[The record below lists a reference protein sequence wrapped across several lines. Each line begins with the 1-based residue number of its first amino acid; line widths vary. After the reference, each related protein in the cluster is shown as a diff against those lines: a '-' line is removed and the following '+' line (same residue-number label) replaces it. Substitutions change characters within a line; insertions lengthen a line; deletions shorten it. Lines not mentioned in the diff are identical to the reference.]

1 MYAKRF
7 ACLVLALLLFLA
19 GGLPASA
26 LSAPEFEPASAAV
39 YLVNLDTGIVV
50 YEKNAHERRAC
61 ASLTKMMTALLL
73 LESGEDLSQMLTI
86 PERLRGEF
94 DKIQEENGADADL
107 KIGEEITLE
116 DLLYCTL
123 LPSANDAASVIADHL
138 ADGDL
143 DAFAARM
150 TERAAE
156 LGCEDTRF
164 SCAHGLYGEGNW
176 STAYDMALIARA
188 CREQPVFMQV
198 ATTTEHWMPLSNMH
212 PESRDADAPAGMSRK
227 LRVTNVLQLPD
238 EELYRPY
245 IQGMKTGFTDE
256 AGRCFVSTAVH
267 GEETWLLSV
276 LGGPIPL
283 AEDGFNQAFHDTVN
297 LYDWAFA
304 RFAVG
309 QVPAAGEI
317 ATRMPL
323 NFCEE
328 ADILPLYAVGS
339 FTTLLDQIE
348 PQRVQ
353 VLPNYEGTPEAPIAA
368 GQVLCTA
375 EVFLDGE
382 LLGEVELAAG
392 RDYAFSQKLY
402 WRAKLAP
409 YKTQLLIG
417 AAALAFLLFV
427 LLPAVL
433 VVRHRRAARRRAAR
447 LAALRR
453 GDPGA
458 YSYKR

>member
-26 LSAPEFEPASAAV
+26 LAAPEFEPQSAAV

-73 LESGEDLSQMLTI
+73 LESGEDLSRMITI

-150 TERAAE
+150 TGRAAE

-188 CREQPVFMQV
+188 CREQPLFMQV
-198 ATTTEHWMPLSNMH
+198 VTTTEHWMPLSNMH
-212 PESRDADAPAGMSRK
+212 PDASDADAPAGMSRK

-238 EELYRPY
+238 QELYRPY

-283 AEDGFNQAFHDTVN
+283 AEDGFNQAFHDTVD
-297 LYDWAFA
+297 LYDWAFD

-309 QVPAAGEI
+309 EVPAAGEI
-317 ATRMPL
+317 VTRMPL
-323 NFCEE
+323 DFCEE
-328 ADILPLYAVGS
+328 ADILPLCAVGS
-339 FTTLLDQIE
+339 FTTLLDRVE
-348 PQRVQ
+348 PGHLQ
-353 VLPNYEGTPEAPIAA
+353 VLPNYEGTPQPPIAA

-375 EVFLDGE
+375 QVFLDGE
-382 LLGEVELAAG
+382 LLGEVQLAAG
-392 RDYAFSQKLY
+392 QDYAFSQKLY

-409 YKTQLLIG
+409 YKTQLLAG

-433 VVRHRRAARRRAAR
+433 VLRHRRAKRRRAAR
-447 LAALRR
+447 LASLRR
-453 GDPGA
+453 GDCSA
-458 YSYKR
+458 HSYKR